1 MLDPQLAMLARVLRR
16 GHIWCLNIGENY
28 RISPR
33 AWEQFANA
41 LVHSSVTHM
50 YASEHVISPELKTR
64 FRDVIRSN
72 RRKHRRHDSMAN
84 LAVIER
90 CTNMWWNPFQ
100 SRSIVEGLRARA
112 LARVEQGSASF
123 HSAVPVEEA
132 FCVEEACVA
141 SAAPSDASPG
151 GYTVKAHVATEE
163 FCCAGSASWER
174 AGGDA
179 VDAAGAK
186 MCD

>member
-1 MLDPQLAMLARVLRR
+1 L
-16 GHIWCLNIGENY
+16 
-28 RISPR
+28 
-33 AWEQFANA
+33 
-41 LVHSSVTHM
+41 
-50 YASEHVISPELKTR
+50 
-64 FRDVIRSN
+64 
-72 RRKHRRHDSMAN
+72 AN

-141 SAAPSDASPG
+141 LAAPSDASPG